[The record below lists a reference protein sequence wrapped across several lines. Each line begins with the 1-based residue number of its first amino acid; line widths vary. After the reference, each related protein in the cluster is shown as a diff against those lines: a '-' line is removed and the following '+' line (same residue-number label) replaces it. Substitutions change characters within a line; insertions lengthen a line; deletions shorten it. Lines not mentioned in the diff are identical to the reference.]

1 MKKDIGFNLTAPGYK
16 GVISPGKKIIYG
28 RKIFFSGRK
37 KIIYGRKIFFSGRKK
52 NSQFGYESETN

>member
-1 MKKDIGFNLTAPGYK
+1 MKKGIGFNLTAPGYK

-37 KIIYGRKIFFSGRKK
+37 K
-52 NSQFGYESETN
+52 NSQVGYESETN